1 MNNMIYTLNR
11 TKEIH
16 IFINEKMQQN
26 LFKTDKIFALILFE
40 VFINVQDLKT
50 IEFYF
55 EISILP
61 AFVPEDD

>member
-11 TKEIH
+11 KNEIH

>member
-1 MNNMIYTLNR
+1 MNKMIYTLNR
-11 TKEIH
+11 TNEIH

-55 EISILP
+55 EISI
-61 AFVPEDD
+61 

>member
-1 MNNMIYTLNR
+1 
-11 TKEIH
+11 
-16 IFINEKMQQN
+16 MQQN